1 VADPEGRDG
10 AVAVAYVYNG
20 HQVAYSWHH
29 SMVEMIGYD
38 LCHEG
43 RIIRGGYVAMKCGTD
58 GLADAR
64 NKAVKLFLKE
74 DLADWLFWVDTDMG
88 FAADTV
94 DRLLAAAD
102 PVERPVVG
110 GLAFT
115 QKEEESDLMGGWRCR
130 AAPTVFDWTVLDDGQ
145 MGFSVRWNYPPGQ
158 LTRCAGTGSACVLIH
173 RSVFERVQEKFG
185 TWYDRVPNTTTGQLL
200 SEDLALCLRAGALDI
215 PVHVHT
221 GVRTTHQKTLWLAE
235 DDYYGQVA
243 LSQMAPPVPAAT
255 EATAVIVPTL
265 RRPQNAAPFMESL
278 RASGADL
285 AAVYA
290 VADPGPDA
298 DAWKEAG
305 ATVLHW
311 HGPPP
316 GTFAERVNL
325 GYQVTDEPWLL
336 LAGDD
341 VRFHPGWL
349 DHAQHAARDG
359 ADVVG
364 TNDLHNPR
372 VTAGEH
378 SPHPMIR
385 RAYADEQG
393 ASWDGP
399 GVVCHEGYRHWFVD
413 DEIVMAAK
421 QRGTWVM
428 AFHAKV
434 EHLHPMWGLADDDET
449 YALGR
454 EHMAS
459 GRELFEKRLAEHSA

>member
-243 LSQMAPPVPAAT
+243 LSQLAPPVPAAT

-413 DEIVMAAK
+413 DEIVTAAK
-421 QRGTWVM
+421 QRGAWVM
-428 AFHAKV
+428 AFHSKV
-434 EHLHPMWGLADDDET
+434 EHLHPMWGLAADDET
-449 YALGR
+449 YAIGR
-454 EHMAS
+454 EHMES